1 MNRSGVPSGVRFGT
15 RSLTEV
21 GVGWIALAALAFTLV
36 AGGMADAQQAQVRLR
51 AAPVAEGS
59 QITLGDL
66 FENAGAAAGVVVGR
80 APGPG
85 QRVVFS
91 APVLQNRAA
100 RAGLAWPNAEGLRE
114 VVVQGAARSAAAAP
128 GPGPGPGTGPSA
140 GLGPSAQPAA
150 QQPAEHGREVAV
162 LTRPIARGEAIS
174 IDDVAFMPATRATP
188 ADAITELDA
197 LVGMSARRSLAADR
211 PLRPGDVMVTPL
223 VKRGEPVT
231 LLFQAGSVRIT
242 LRGRALEDGG
252 AGETIRVLNSDSE
265 RTVEAIVEGPGLARV
280 LVPATSATVA
290 ATPAST
296 AGRARTGGL

>member
-1 MNRSGVPSGVRFGT
+1 MTRSGIRP
-15 RSLTEV
+15 LTEI

-36 AGGMADAQQAQVRLR
+36 AGDMAQAQQGQVQLR
-51 AAPVAEGS
+51 PAPVAEGS

-100 RAGLAWPNAEGLRE
+100 RAGLSWANAEGVRE
-114 VVVQGAARSAAAAP
+114 VVVQGAARSAAGATTPAPAA
-128 GPGPGPGTGPSA
+128 GTSPAS
-140 GLGPSAQPAA
+140 QPA
-150 QQPAEHGREVAV
+150 QQLAEDGREVAV

-174 IDDVAFMPATRATP
+174 IDDIAFMPATRATP

-197 LVGMSARRSLAADR
+197 LVGMSARRALAADR
-211 PLRPGDVMVTPL
+211 PLRPADVMVTPL

-231 LLFQAGSVRIT
+231 LLFQSGSVRIT

-290 ATPAST
+290 VAPASS
-296 AGRARTGGL
+296 AGRSRTGGL

>member
-1 MNRSGVPSGVRFGT
+1 MARSGV
-15 RSLTEV
+15 RSLTEI

-51 AAPVAEGS
+51 AAPVAEGG

-100 RAGLAWPNAEGLRE
+100 RAGLAWANAEGVRE

-128 GPGPGPGTGPSA
+128 ASAAGTGPAS
-140 GLGPSAQPAA
+140 QPA
-150 QQPAEHGREVAV
+150 QQLAEDGREVAV

-174 IDDVAFMPATRATP
+174 IDDIAFMPATRATP

-197 LVGMSARRSLAADR
+197 LVGMSARRALAADR
-211 PLRPGDVMVTPL
+211 PLRPADVMVTPL

-231 LLFQAGSVRIT
+231 LLFQSGSVRIT

-265 RTVEAIVEGPGLARV
+265 RTVEAMVEGPGLARV

-290 ATPAST
+290 ATPASS
-296 AGRARTGGL
+296 AGRSRTGGL

>member
-1 MNRSGVPSGVRFGT
+1 MTRIGS
-15 RSLTEV
+15 RSLTEI
-21 GVGWIALAALAFTLV
+21 GIGWIALAALAFTLV
-36 AGGMADAQQAQVRLR
+36 VGGMADAQQAQVRLR
-51 AAPVAEGS
+51 PAPVAEGS

-66 FENAGAAAGVVVGR
+66 FENAGDAAGVVVGR

-100 RAGLAWPNAEGLRE
+100 RAGLAWPNAEGVRE
-114 VVVQGAARSAAAAP
+114 VVVQGAARSATADPSGA
-128 GPGPGPGTGPSA
+128 PSA
-140 GLGPSAQPAA
+140 QTAPRQASQPAA
-150 QQPAEHGREVAV
+150 QQLAEDGREVAV

-174 IDDVAFMPATRATP
+174 IDDVAFVPATRATP

-197 LVGMSARRSLAADR
+197 LVGMSARRALAADR
-211 PLRPGDVMVTPL
+211 PLRPGDVMVAPL
-223 VKRGEPVT
+223 VRRGEPVT
-231 LLFQAGSVRIT
+231 LLFQSGSVRIT

-265 RTVEAIVEGPGLARV
+265 RTVEAIVEGPGVARV

-296 AGRARTGGL
+296 AGRAPN

>member
-1 MNRSGVPSGVRFGT
+1 MNRSGVPSGVRSGV
-15 RSLTEV
+15 RSLTEI

-51 AAPVAEGS
+51 AAPVAEGG

-85 QRVVFS
+85 QRAVFS

-100 RAGLAWPNAEGLRE
+100 RAGLVWPNAEGVRE

-128 GPGPGPGTGPSA
+128 GPGPGP
-140 GLGPSAQPAA
+140 SAQPAA
-150 QQPAEHGREVAV
+150 QQLAEDGREVAV
-162 LTRPIARGEAIS
+162 LTRPIARGEAIL
-174 IDDVAFMPATRATP
+174 IDDVAFMPASRATP

-231 LLFQAGSVRIT
+231 LLFQSGSVRIT

>member
-1 MNRSGVPSGVRFGT
+1 MNRIGIRSGT
-15 RSLTEV
+15 RFAA
-21 GVGWIALAALAFTLV
+21 GIGWMALAALAFTLV

-51 AAPVAEGS
+51 AAPVAEGG

-100 RAGLAWPNAEGLRE
+100 RAGLAWPNAEGVRD
-114 VVVQGAARSAAAAP
+114 VVVLGAARGAAASPATGPSGQAAP
-128 GPGPGPGTGPSA
+128 GQIAP
-140 GLGPSAQPAA
+140 PAA
-150 QQPAEHGREVAV
+150 QQLAEDGREIAV
-162 LTRPIARGEAIS
+162 LTRPVARGEAIS
-174 IDDVAFMPATRATP
+174 IDDVTFMPATRATP

-231 LLFQAGSVRIT
+231 LLFQSGAVRIT

-252 AGETIRVLNSDSE
+252 AGETIRVQNSDSE

-290 ATPAST
+290 ATPVGA
-296 AGRARTGGL
+296 ARGARTGGL